1 MLSWLRRTPLS
12 PQARDYRDR
21 TTRKIDRHTPV
32 ADLRFVVLDAETTGL
47 DVTTDRILTLALV
60 EVQEGRLSLSR
71 SASWFVR
78 QPASG
83 INAAVAVHGILP
95 NDTAEGQPESDVM
108 SALLDRI
115 TGAVIVGHHI
125 QFDAVLLDAALRKHH
140 RVRLRNPLIDT
151 ARMAMSGIDAFRKTG
166 YANQRPPTLED
177 LCAHTGLPVIARHTA
192 EGDAFMTAQ
201 VFLLLCGR
209 LRRRLSRDL
218 RASDLP
224 ITRL

>member
-12 PQARDYRDR
+12 PEAREYRER
-21 TTRKIDRHTPV
+21 TPRKIDRATPV
-32 ADLRFVVLDAETTGL
+32 SDLRFVMLDAETTGL
-47 DVTTDRILTLALV
+47 DVLHDRILTLAIF
-60 EVQEGRLSLSR
+60 EVQDGRMPLSR
-71 SASWFVR
+71 SASWLVR
-78 QPASG
+78 QPAAE

-95 NDTAEGQPESDVM
+95 ADTAEGQPEAEVTA
-108 SALLDRI
+108 ALLGRI

-125 QFDAVLLDAALRKHH
+125 QFDALLLDAALRRHH
-140 RVRLRNPLIDT
+140 GVRLRNPLIDT

-166 YANQRPPTLED
+166 YANQRPPTLEE

-209 LRRRLSRDL
+209 LRRRLSREL